1 MPTYTDS
8 KILYGDQGALD
19 ALVSGSLSVLADKD
33 VTTLRKYALYNNRA
47 LEEICFPK
55 LASISSNALYGC
67 SNLKKAIIGTNLQTV
82 CTANSSAGLSDTG
95 HCIFF
100 VPDSLVDSYKAANPW
115 INISERIMG
124 VSHAD
129 EIFWDDSEIAD
140 SWTEII
146 NNVTNGAAASR
157 YHVGQYKTIDL
168 YTEGII
174 TFRIAGINTDELA
187 SGSGTAQLTWIADHV
202 LSTQIYYDNV
212 GSYTRWKDSVVRAA
226 LESDVL
232 PLFPEV
238 IRNAIKPVKK
248 YSRAYTSGSD
258 AISDDLTT
266 DKLWIPGAREVYMGM
281 SSLPR
286 ETLGPRYFIPF
297 AQMSFIGRKFLN
309 GNSAYMY
316 LRTAYNSANIIS
328 FSDSG
333 SQSSASKSSSLS
345 FAIGFCT

>member
-8 KILYGDQGALD
+8 KTLYGDQGALD
-19 ALVSGSLSVLADKD
+19 ALVSGSLTILADKD
-33 VTTLRKYALYNNRA
+33 VTTLRSYALYNNRA

-55 LASISSNALYGC
+55 LASIGSYALYGC
-67 SNLKKAIIGTNLQTV
+67 SNLKKAIISTDLQTV
-82 CTANSSAGLSDTG
+82 CTVNDSSGLQDTG
-95 HCIFF
+95 RCIFF
-100 VPDSLVDSYKAANPW
+100 VPDILVDSYKAANFWNRIP
-115 INISERIMG
+115 ERIMG

-174 TFRIAGINTDELA
+174 TFRIVGINTDELA
-187 SGSGTAQLTWIADHV
+187 SGSGTAQLTWIADQV
-202 LSTQIYYDNV
+202 LTTQIYYDNV

-248 YSRAYTSGSD
+248 YSRAYTSASD
-258 AISDDLTT
+258 VISDDLTT
-266 DKLWIPGAREVYMGM
+266 DKLWIPGVREVYMGTGSIPM
-281 SSLPR
+281 

-297 AQMSFIGRKFLN
+297 AQAYFIGRKSLN

-316 LRTAYNSANIIS
+316 LRSAYNSTSFFS
-328 FSDSG
+328 FSGSG
-333 SQSSASKSSSLS
+333 SQSSTSKSNKVS
-345 FAIGFCT
+345 FTIGFCT